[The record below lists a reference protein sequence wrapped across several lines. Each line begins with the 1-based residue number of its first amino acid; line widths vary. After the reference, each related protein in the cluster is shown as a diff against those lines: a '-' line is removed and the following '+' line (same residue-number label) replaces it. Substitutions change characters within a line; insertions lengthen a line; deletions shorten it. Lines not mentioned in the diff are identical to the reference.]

1 MSLRTKDEVQSAH
14 FSGQQFTLHCAIVEP
29 AQYRYHIHISDD
41 TKHDPISTI
50 IEKYDIRNEN
60 LWIQSGNAT
69 FQFKN
74 KHAFSF
80 YQKLSNKFNLRI
92 IQTCGGAGHGKG
104 VIDIMSRFR
113 AKGDSRHDIVT
124 LDVFSSLLLGNVSF
138 KSTPKNL
145 SSLLFYFVLSRIF

>member
-1 MSLRTKDEVQSAH
+1 MRIFGYKVAMQPFNTRINMHLAFIKNCPTSL
-14 FSGQQFTLHCAIVEP
+14 I
-29 AQYRYHIHISDD
+29 
-41 TKHDPISTI
+41 
-50 IEKYDIRNEN
+50 
-60 LWIQSGNAT
+60 
-69 FQFKN
+69 
-74 KHAFSF
+74 
-80 YQKLSNKFNLRI
+80 LRI